1 MEREHCS
8 RPDADI
14 LFDTSNG
21 IRTTSRDEYE
31 FVVSPIRGKA
41 YPERATLRPTP
52 SKCRRP
58 LSLDELWAAVTP
70 RNAAL
75 RDLREPELIRE
86 EVVGGRLYSGP
97 MYEKYNAVLRA
108 ESGNA
113 FLVQRCEA
121 LTRGKRLVTQM
132 CDALRDELHY
142 DHQND
147 AAWEA
152 LAVLR
157 RGTDGWCGHDAS
169 FSTLDV
175 HLNAA
180 SGHDALFYNDDQAWG
195 DAIASSVAAS
205 QRVQAWPSALARVAA
220 LTRHDAQGLLEAA
233 QLVLNFK
240 GCGLP
245 EAEVVGVLL
254 RASSKLHTLTLF
266 DGAPRR
272 DGAAGHGHGHGGGH
286 GGGGGEVASHWPEA
300 VAALASGLR
309 GGGAALTTLNFRHFH
324 LGRDGG
330 VVAAS
335 LAVNTEYISGSLAY
349 TLRISA

>member
-113 FLVQRCEA
+113 FLVCSGA
-121 LTRGKRLVTQM
+121 
-132 CDALRDELHY
+132 
-142 DHQND
+142 
-147 AAWEA
+147 
-152 LAVLR
+152 R
-157 RGTDGWCGHDAS
+157 RS
-169 FSTLDV
+169 R
-175 HLNAA
+175 AA
-180 SGHDALFYNDDQAWG
+180 SG
-195 DAIASSVAAS
+195 S
-205 QRVQAWPSALARVAA
+205 
-220 LTRHDAQGLLEAA
+220 
-233 QLVLNFK
+233 
-240 GCGLP
+240 
-245 EAEVVGVLL
+245 
-254 RASSKLHTLTLF
+254 
-266 DGAPRR
+266 
-272 DGAAGHGHGHGGGH
+272 
-286 GGGGGEVASHWPEA
+286 
-300 VAALASGLR
+300 
-309 GGGAALTTLNFRHFH
+309 
-324 LGRDGG
+324 
-330 VVAAS
+330 
-335 LAVNTEYISGSLAY
+335 
-349 TLRISA
+349 